1 MTTLVPCTFKEVL
14 RMLQDCYGESILLV
28 LRACIEGQAF
38 FIANFITNAV
48 YFLSW

>member
-1 MTTLVPCTFKEVL
+1 MEGEREDGEV
-14 RMLQDCYGESILLV
+14 LV

-38 FIANFITNAV
+38 FIANAV